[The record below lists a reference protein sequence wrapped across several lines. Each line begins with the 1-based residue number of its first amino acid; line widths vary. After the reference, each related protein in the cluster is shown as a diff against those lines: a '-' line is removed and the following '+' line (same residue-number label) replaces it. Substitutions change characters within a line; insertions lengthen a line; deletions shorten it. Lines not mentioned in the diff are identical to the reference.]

1 MDIENGLKKI
11 RFLQIVSFQYRM
23 KNDDLNISICM
34 THRMHRKSIC
44 MKCLLYDSMS
54 IWLLFI
60 PFHFFIAVVFFL
72 FLDDFL
78 IHCFMYYMLFSYGSF
93 VLFLTNNFIK
103 HSCWSRDNNKR
114 RKDIGFRSNSVVIAD
129 SPLLSY
135 SIEEWVLS
143 DFYGWRNTREWYTLW
158 TRLRNDILFLFS
170 IDYWECLKRYTSW
183 SVFWV

>member
-1 MDIENGLKKI
+1 MYDSQNASQKHLYEMSSVWFYVHLTTVYSLSLFHCS
-11 RFLQIVSFQYRM
+11 RFLFS
-23 KNDDLNISICM
+23 
-34 THRMHRKSIC
+34 
-44 MKCLLYDSMS
+44 
-54 IWLLFI
+54 
-60 PFHFFIAVVFFL
+60 L

-170 IDYWECLKRYTSW
+170 IDYWECLKGYTSW